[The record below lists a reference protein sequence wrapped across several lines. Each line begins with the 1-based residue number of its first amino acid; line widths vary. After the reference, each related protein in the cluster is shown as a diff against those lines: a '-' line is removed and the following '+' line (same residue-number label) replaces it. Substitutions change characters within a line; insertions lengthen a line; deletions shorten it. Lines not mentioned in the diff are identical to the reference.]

1 MSTRARRGALPP
13 IEIQYHLPPEDL
25 PLVDLLVTEDD
36 KPVDN
41 LFAEKQRRLLVDP
54 LYAAWRGGPA
64 ARPFVAASDVGIF
77 PAVRE
82 PPLAPDAFLSIDVRL
97 AEPLDTRG
105 RAYFFWEY
113 GKPPD
118 VAVEVVS
125 NHKGGEIT
133 RKLQRYAQ
141 MGIPYYAIFDRANRL
156 RRGMLRLF
164 RLGSA
169 GYEPAPGLWM
179 PEVELGF
186 TIWQGP
192 YEEAPNIWLRW
203 CDAAGQ
209 VYATGAELAMEAQR
223 NADQA
228 RVQAEQER
236 TRAEQERTRA
246 EQERT
251 RAEQERTRA
260 EQERTRAEQLAAR
273 LRTLGIDPDSE

>member
-1 MSTRARRGALPP
+1 M
-13 IEIQYHLPPEDL
+13 
-25 PLVDLLVTEDD
+25 
-36 KPVDN
+36 DN

-54 LYAAWRGGPA
+54 LYASWRGGPTGRA
-64 ARPFVAASDVGIF
+64 FIAASDVGIF

-82 PPLAPDAFLSIDVRL
+82 PPLAPDAFLSVDVRL

-118 VAVEVVS
+118 VVVEVVS

-141 MGIPYYAIFDRANRL
+141 MGIPYYAIFDRSNRL

-164 RLGSA
+164 RLGNT
-169 GYEPAPGLWM
+169 GYDPVPDLWM

-186 TIWQGP
+186 TIWHGS
-192 YEEAPNIWLRW
+192 YEEAPNSWLRW
-203 CDAAGQ
+203 CNAAEQ
-209 VYATGAELAMEAQR
+209 VYATGAELAL
-223 NADQA
+223 QA
-228 RVQAEQER
+228 RIDAEQER
-236 TRAEQERTRA
+236 TRAEQEHARAEQERTRA

-273 LRTLGIDPDSE
+273 LRALGIDPDEEVVE